1 MINKS
6 NCVKLVDWSLSGCP
20 SCFELFKFVI
30 IQVHCLFQKIPGGSR
45 LFQGCSRDVPG
56 CSRDVPG
63 MCLSLVWTSQPFFT
77 FVYCTVYCC
86 YVFLLSLNLLLLQ
99 SDCNECNHLLL
110 HYFKDSNTVS
120 VHFLKQ
126 SDSHCSLDTPG
137 LYTHNLRV
145 HM

>member
-45 LFQGCSRDVPG
+45 LFQGCSRMFQG
-56 CSRDVPG
+56 CSRDVP
-63 MCLSLVWTSQPFFT
+63 FT
-77 FVYCTVYCC
+77 GVDITAILHICVLYCI
-86 YVFLLSLNLLLLQ
+86 LLLCVLAVIKLLLLQ